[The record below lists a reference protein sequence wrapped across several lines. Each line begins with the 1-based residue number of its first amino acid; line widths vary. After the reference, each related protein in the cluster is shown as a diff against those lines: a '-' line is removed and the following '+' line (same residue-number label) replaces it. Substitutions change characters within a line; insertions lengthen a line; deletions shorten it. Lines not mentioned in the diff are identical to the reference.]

1 MAALTTIAAGVAIA
15 GTVTSAGMS
24 FAQASKQKKAQQRA
38 ERDAEKAMAEARG
51 KLDVNFAEQ
60 MSIKKEAYDLE

>member
-24 FAQASKQKKAQQRA
+24 FAQASQQKKAHQSA
-38 ERDAEKAMAEARG
+38 EREAETAMVRS
-51 KLDVNFAEQ
+51 K
-60 MSIKKEAYDLE
+60 M